1 MAPTLKTVTDALRND
16 ARMWDRQAETMK
28 TLNATIEGLRLTRL
42 EAGIFQV
49 LFSAYDDAVTKFAD
63 RCNEG
68 HQRMGEIADALVKNA
83 TAYDNREADTTASI
97 EGAY

>member
-1 MAPTLKTVTDALRND
+1 MAPTLKTVTDALRSE

-28 TLNATIEGLRLTRL
+28 GVHNTIEGLRLTRL
-42 EAGIFQV
+42 EAGMFQV
-49 LFSAYDDAVTKFAD
+49 LFSAYEKAVDELSA

-68 HQRMGEIADALVKNA
+68 SERMGEIADALVKNA

>member
-16 ARMWDRQAETMK
+16 ARMWDRQADTMQ
-28 TLNATIEGLRLTRL
+28 TLHSTIEGLRLTRL
-42 EAGIFQV
+42 EAGIFQI

-63 RCNEG
+63 RCSEG

-83 TAYDNREADTTASI
+83 TAYDNREAETTASI